1 MTEKTKQKVVLSNK
15 VHPFFS
21 GLSDDLMFWA
31 AINTMFL
38 TTVKNLNASQ
48 ISALSAIAIFSSIIL
63 QGFIFKIIKK
73 IGNINSVRTGLFLLL
88 MAAIIITFF
97 KNFFFLAIGQ
107 IVYQLAFFFTGMGSV
122 ILKNNLCAV
131 NRTSDFS
138 KMQSKS
144 SLIYAILTMITAF
157 TAGFFFNINEYL
169 PMILCIGIC
178 IFNIFL
184 SFVIYEYK
192 DDNNKNQNTKQTLAS
207 IDWSR
212 IIILIIITYGLLYA
226 TVETL
231 QENGKIFMQYNLQN
245 FVANNKVSV
254 YLTFIIALSRISR
267 VLANLFFNRIYLKL
281 KEKFIILLNSLIIVS
296 VFLMILGYFTKQT
309 FGIGIMATGFCIL
322 LFTRDPIMIFTKTEL
337 LEHCDI
343 DQQEEVMHKYNLS
356 RKIIRFCFAT
366 LVALLLSK
374 IEISI
379 IMIFILIMSGVSLFP
394 TFTMYKE
401 LRCKNVCYNIN

>member
-15 VHPFFS
+15 IYPFFS

-31 AINTMFL
+31 AINTIFL

-48 ISALSAIAIFSSIIL
+48 ISALSAVAIFLSIIL

-73 IGNINSVRTGLFLLL
+73 IGNINSVRTGLLLL
-88 MAAIIITFF
+88 LTAAIVITFS
-97 KNFFFLAIGQ
+97 KTFFFLVIGQ
-107 IVYQLAFFFTGMGSV
+107 IIYQLAFFFTGMGSV
-122 ILKNNLCAV
+122 ILKNNLYAV
-131 NRTSDFS
+131 NKASDFP
-138 KMQSKS
+138 KVQSKS
-144 SLIYAILTMITAF
+144 SLVYAVLTMITAF
-157 TAGFFFNINEYL
+157 TAGFLFNINGYL
-169 PMILCIGIC
+169 PMLLCVGIC

-192 DDNNKNQNTKQTLAS
+192 DNNNKSQNISQNPVPIT
-207 IDWSR
+207 WNR

-226 TVETL
+226 MVETL
-231 QENGKIFMQYNLQN
+231 QENGKIFIQYNLQN
-245 FVANNKVSV
+245 FVADNKVSV

-267 VLANLFFNRIYLKL
+267 VLANLSFNKIYLKL
-281 KEKFIILLNSLIIVS
+281 KEKFIILLNFLIIVS
-296 VFLMILGYFTKQT
+296 VFLMILGYFIKQA

-322 LFTRDPIMIFTKTEL
+322 LFARDPIMIFTKTEL

-343 DQQEEVMHKYNLS
+343 DQQERVMHKYNLS

-374 IEISI
+374 IEIST

-394 TFTMYKE
+394 TLTMYKK
-401 LRCKNVCYNIN
+401 LRCKNVCCNTD